1 MADIPAIETLPP
13 PPIVK
18 TPEIT
23 APVSTGGFVPQEQ
36 PGAVLGII
44 ETSESAGDPPRVT
57 IEKIAEADIPKVQKS
72 PETPAAPKQPETP
85 KEKPVQKEQENQ
97 QQQEVQ
103 QIPAEEA
110 KNQESQEQ
118 HQQED
123 EADKLAKEAMQ
134 KERELI
140 KQQLRELG
148 KLLVT
153 HHDTRALT
161 VALAL
166 SAGDTPI
173 GDEFRKET
181 LRSILAS
188 EKISEINDNQWQTM
202 QQSLGEA
209 PDIEHTELGKFLQHH
224 KVRTETFRDA
234 PEEFNAIMQNVDKKG
249 RTTPIAQDLQRELGW
264 NTDHPMPKTAEVLAS
279 QIDNE
284 QTTAEDMKKVYTKGH
299 LAEGFNRL
307 RETTKKIKMKAPTF
321 IYVGLI
327 AMSYLGQ
334 MMQEAEG
341 QQRH

>member
-13 PPIVK
+13 PTIVK

-23 APVSTGGFVPQEQ
+23 PPISTGGFVPQEQ

-97 QQQEVQ
+97 QQQEVKQ
-103 QIPAEEA
+103 APAEEA

-148 KLLVT
+148 KLLAT
-153 HHDTRALT
+153 HHDARALT

-166 SAGDTPI
+166 SAGETPI

-181 LRSILAS
+181 LRSILLG
-188 EKISEINDNQWQTM
+188 EKLGQIEDGQWQTM
-202 QQSLGEA
+202 QQNLGDA
-209 PDIEHTELGKFLQHH
+209 QDLDKTHLGDFLKRH
-224 KVRTETFRDA
+224 KVQPGVFKDSPEGFDA
-234 PEEFNAIMQNVDKKG
+234 VMRNVDKKG
-249 RTTPIAQDLQRELGW
+249 RITPIAQDLQRELGW
-264 NTDHPMPKTAEVLAS
+264 NADHPMPKTAEALAS
-279 QIDNE
+279 HIDNE
-284 QTTAEDMKKVYTKGH
+284 QTTAEDMKKVYTKGQ

-307 RETTKKIKMKAPTF
+307 RETTKNIKMKAPTF